1 MPSQPATVD
10 IGHFHAMTGGDGEL
24 QAEIIGLFRQQ
35 AEIWARLLIPDAPV
49 QTWKD
54 AAHTLKGS
62 ARGLGLW
69 PLAQA
74 CADAELLASSG
85 QKDGPAIAAGLA
97 KARAALD
104 DALEALHAAALTAVS
119 SVACEPAS
127 GLNPTFASALG

>member
-1 MPSQPATVD
+1 MHAAPVVVD
-10 IGHFHAMTGGDGEL
+10 MHHFQAMTGGDEDLQSEL
-24 QAEIIGLFRQQ
+24 IDLFSEQ
-35 AEIWARLLIPDAPV
+35 AEIWARLLIPEAPV

-74 CADAELLASSG
+74 CAEAELLASCG

-97 KARAALD
+97 RAREALRHALD
-104 DALEALHAAALTAVS
+104 ALRAVS
-119 SVACEPAS
+119 VTPV
-127 GLNPTFASALG
+127 

>member
-1 MPSQPATVD
+1 MPSQPAAVD
-10 IGHFHAMTGGDGEL
+10 ISHFHAMTGGDGEL

-74 CADAELLASSG
+74 CADAELLASNG
-85 QKDGPAIAAGLA
+85 QKDGPAITAGLA
-97 KARAALD
+97 KVRAALE
-104 DALEALHAAALTAVS
+104 EALQALQSAALSPVS
-119 SVACEPAS
+119 WVPGPPETGMDFA
-127 GLNPTFASALG
+127 GLQR

>member
-1 MPSQPATVD
+1 MPSQSAAVD
-10 IGHFHAMTGGDGEL
+10 ISHFHAMTGGDGEL

-35 AEIWARLLIPDAPV
+35 AQIWARLLIPDAPV

-74 CADAELLASSG
+74 CADAELLATSG

-97 KARAALD
+97 KARAALEE
-104 DALEALHAAALTAVS
+104 ALEALQVAVLSPAALVPNRPETGMDFA
-119 SVACEPAS
+119 
-127 GLNPTFASALG
+127 GLSR